1 MTRYPVARLATGRDV
16 LEIVRICSAGWR
28 DTYFGLKSVQYIEE
42 MIAEFYAPA
51 RISADIG
58 ARDESWGGYVVA
70 ELDGRLLVAGG
81 GGLIE
86 PTVGELFVLYADPAE
101 RRRGGGTAV
110 LGVITDAQRTLGAT
124 EQWVSVEPENHLG
137 QAFYRAQGFGE
148 RERRPAYRG
157 EGESLRL
164 CRTI

>member
-1 MTRYPVARLATGRDV
+1 
-16 LEIVRICSAGWR
+16 
-28 DTYFGLKSVQYIEE
+28 
-42 MIAEFYAPA
+42 
-51 RISADIG
+51 
-58 ARDESWGGYVVA
+58 VVA

-110 LGVITDAQRTLGAT
+110 LDLITDAHRTLGAT

-137 QAFYRAQGFGE
+137 QAFYRAQGFDE
-148 RERRPAYRG
+148 RGRRPAYRG

-164 CRTI
+164 RRTI